1 MHGKSAEGFPADS
14 RESLAANED
23 FAGTVDDLET
33 VSAARTGWDPY
44 DVWRT
49 RVKTASKDHEG
60 DLRR

>member
-14 RESLAANED
+14 QESLAANED

-33 VSAARTGWDPY
+33 VSANTGWDPY

-49 RVKTASKDHEG
+49 RVKTVSKDHEG